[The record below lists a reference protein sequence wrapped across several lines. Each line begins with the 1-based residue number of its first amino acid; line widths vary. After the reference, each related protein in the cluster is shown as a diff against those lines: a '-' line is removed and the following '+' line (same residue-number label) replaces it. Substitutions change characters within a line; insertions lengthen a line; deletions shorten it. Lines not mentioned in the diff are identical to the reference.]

1 METIWSAPFNE
12 QMIWGSSPL
21 RLSTILA
28 GFTSSSVVFTSCADT
43 SSMVGEVRP
52 VSDLQ
57 YISEDSDNALLF
69 CLKSTTGHWFDMAG
83 LWMVILPTVYLDLG
97 SNWMTL
103 VNQFLL
109 ILQKIRGVGGLQDF
123 VKSSALSTASTHMEC
138 FVFLCKERKML
149 LLALFRH
156 NPTPTRD
163 LIDVNSPRWRMKD
176 HLDPIVFRQFKNL
189 QLSRYFDLFKTC

>member
-1 METIWSAPFNE
+1 
-12 QMIWGSSPL
+12 MIWGSSPL

-83 LWMVILPTVYLDLG
+83 LWMVTNCLLGFGIKLNDPCEPILIDPPKDQGGGG
-97 SNWMTL
+97 SPGFRKVFSTFHSFHAYGVFCIFVQRKKNVASGTFPPQPDSHTRPYWR
-103 VNQFLL
+103 QFPSVKDEGPSQPKSFQA
-109 ILQKIRGVGGLQDF
+109 IQKP
-123 VKSSALSTASTHMEC
+123 SALQ
-138 FVFLCKERKML
+138 
-149 LLALFRH
+149 
-156 NPTPTRD
+156 
-163 LIDVNSPRWRMKD
+163 IRW
-176 HLDPIVFRQFKNL
+176 PF
-189 QLSRYFDLFKTC
+189 